1 MKAAYKTRLDKL
13 NAGKRGF
20 PRCFLVEEWP
30 DGSRTCQGQTWE
42 PERAK
47 RLDLVLILRRGEA

>member
-30 DGSRTCQGQTWE
+30 DGSRTCQGQPWN
-42 PERAK
+42 PDHARP
-47 RLDLVLILRRGEA
+47 LDLVLILPRGAA